1 MCIVFM
7 YRFYLILAI
16 IILMNKGLEKF
27 DDLVESFEMLPTIG
41 KKSAIRLAYHIVTE
55 NTYIGMKLAHSIE
68 TAVRDIKEC
77 SRCHAM
83 SENEICEIC
92 LDEDRDDL
100 TLCIVQSAKDIF
112 IMEESKQ
119 FSGKYFVIA
128 SLEEHIIDD
137 LLKLVNKSEVNHILF
152 AITPSLANDAFIL
165 YIEDRLKNKEI
176 TFTKIAQGIPTGVS
190 LENVDILSLSKA
202 ITGQIKI

>member
-1 MCIVFM
+1 MCIIFND
-7 YRFYLILAI
+7 RFYLILAI

-27 DDLVESFEMLPTIG
+27 YDLVESFEMLPTIG

-68 TAVRDIKEC
+68 TAVRDIKQC
-77 SRCHAM
+77 TKCYAM

-92 LDEDRDDL
+92 LDEDRDEK

-112 IMEESKQ
+112 IIEESKQ
-119 FSGKYFVIA
+119 FSGKYFVIE
-128 SLEEHIIDD
+128 SLEDEIIAN
-137 LLKLVNKSEVNHILF
+137 LVKLVEKAEVNHILF
-152 AITPSLANDAFIL
+152 AVTPSLANDAFIL
-165 YIEDRLKNKEI
+165 YIEDRLKNKNI
-176 TFTKIAQGIPTGVS
+176 TFTKIAQGVPTGVS

>member
-1 MCIVFM
+1 
-7 YRFYLILAI
+7 
-16 IILMNKGLEKF
+16 MNKGLEKF

>member
-1 MCIVFM
+1 
-7 YRFYLILAI
+7 
-16 IILMNKGLEKF
+16 MNKGLEKF
-27 DDLVESFEMLPTIG
+27 YDLVEAFEMLPTIG

-68 TAVRDIKEC
+68 TAVRDIKKC
-77 SRCHAM
+77 VRCHAM

-92 LDEDRDDL
+92 LDEDRDNE
-100 TLCIVQSAKDIF
+100 TLCIVQNAKDIF

-119 FSGKYFVIA
+119 FSGKYFVIE
-128 SLEEHIIDD
+128 SLEEEIITD
-137 LLKLVNKSEVNHILF
+137 LLKLISKYEVNHILF

-165 YIEDRLKNKEI
+165 YIEDRLKNKNL
-176 TFTKIAQGIPTGVS
+176 TFTKIAQGIPNGVS
-190 LENVDILSLSKA
+190 LENVDIISLSKA